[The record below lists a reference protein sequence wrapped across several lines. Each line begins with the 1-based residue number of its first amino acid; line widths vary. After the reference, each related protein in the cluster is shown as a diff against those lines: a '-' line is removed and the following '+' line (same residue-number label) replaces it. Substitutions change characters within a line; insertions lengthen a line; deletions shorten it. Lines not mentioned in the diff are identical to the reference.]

1 MKRTNM
7 KISCRTL
14 LSILTLLTLPIFSQH
29 HYFQYLT
36 SEDGISQSGA
46 NVIYQDKTG
55 YIWIGTQAGL
65 NKFNGNSF
73 IVYSTDEGLS
83 NDNITALAE
92 DSTGCL
98 WIGTNTGLAC
108 LKQDKITE
116 YDLGEKNKT
125 TYIYRLLTD
134 NNGRIWIATDNG
146 LYIKQ
151 NFTFTKVDSFAG
163 QPQLKIFDLFE
174 DSQQRVWLITEN
186 GLFYYENNTFKEFT
200 KIRNTTFYTLTE
212 DCSKRLWIATS
223 QKVYVFNP
231 KLQIIKTLDEEDIP
245 INFPVIKMFCDD
257 FGHIWMG
264 MNGGVAEVDGK
275 FNVKTY
281 TSANG
286 LTIHPVY
293 DIMEDNEH
301 VIWIGGIGGLAKFA
315 SRAFTN
321 YTESDGLA
329 SNNAFPVFKD
339 SKNYLWVGTVAGVS
353 CFDGSKWENFN
364 QSHGLFGN
372 ITVDILEDRVGNIW
386 IATLSGLTR
395 FRDNKFFPEKI
406 LDKHYQVNDIFL
418 DSQNRMWASLSQK
431 GVYRKSANGWEKV
444 NVPGITERY
453 AYFAEDVHHNIW
465 VSGEGGIAKWD
476 GLQWQRYTVN
486 DGLAYKLVRNIET
499 DKAGNLWIIYDA
511 SYGVTKFDGKSFIH
525 YTTKNGLSSNAVYFV
540 GIDLNNNK
548 WFGTSR
554 GVDFFDGNKF
564 VNYNTHEG
572 YVNSESSDRGF
583 FADRDSTIWFA
594 TSGGVSH
601 YNPRFDITKGAP
613 PKIVLNTVEYAGKYF
628 NNALDV
634 QFPYQKGDFVIYF
647 DILSSLNPRQLEIRT
662 KLSNYYD
669 TWRQTDSRELR
680 FSNLSPGKYELI
692 VQARKYKGEWS
703 EPLVY
708 TFTILPPFWQSTW
721 FILLNL
727 VTFAAFLYVVFN
739 WRTESI
745 KRKNAQLE
753 ELVNQ
758 RTSDL
763 NRTIAELNI
772 MRQKAEEAAQAK
784 SRFLASMSHEIRTP
798 LNGIIGMSTLLKDTR
813 LDEDQ
818 KELLSVILDSS
829 ESLLAIINDI
839 LDFSKIESGRMVI
852 EKIPFDLREQIQK
865 VVNIISPLAQKKK
878 LALNVEVDANL
889 PEMLE
894 GDVTRIRQ
902 VLLNFCSNA
911 VKFTQQ
917 GSIAIKVEK
926 ISECANNVINIKF
939 SVTDTGI
946 GIPKETYHNIF
957 KTYSQADSSTTR
969 KFGGTGLGLAIS
981 KNLVELMGGQIG
993 FESEVNKGSTFW
1005 FCLPLQCTEKS
1016 RAKNSTVQKPAEQNG
1031 HPQAKILVVE
1041 DNAVNQ
1047 RLIQRLLSKYGY
1059 QYDLAENGKVALEK
1073 IKNDEFDLVLMDVQM
1088 PEMDGITATKAIRNM
1103 EDDRKRSVPIIALTA
1118 NALTEDKERCLE
1130 AGMNGFL
1137 TKPIRNEELKK
1148 TLSEFS
1154 KKLH

>member
-1 MKRTNM
+1 MKFHYKTFF
-7 KISCRTL
+7 L
-14 LSILTLLTLPIFSQH
+14 FLTLLILPIFSQH

-46 NVIYQDKTG
+46 NVVYQDKTG

-65 NKFNGNSF
+65 NRFNGNSF
-73 IVYSTDEGLS
+73 VVYSTNEGLS

-116 YDLGEKNKT
+116 YDLSNNNQT
-125 TYIYRLLTD
+125 TYIYKLLTD
-134 NNGRIWIATDNG
+134 DNGRIWIGTDNG
-146 LYIKQ
+146 LFIKNDF
-151 NFTFTKVDSFAG
+151 NFTKIDSFAG
-163 QPQLKIFDLFE
+163 QSHFKVYDIYE

-186 GLFYYENNTFKEFT
+186 GLFYHKDNVYKEFT
-200 KIRNTTFYTLTE
+200 KIKNTTFYTLTE
-212 DCSKRLWIATS
+212 DCRKRLWIATS
-223 QKVYVFNP
+223 QKVYVFNQ
-231 KLQIIKTLDEEDIP
+231 KLQFVKSLDKTDIP
-245 INFPVIKMFCDD
+245 IGFPVTKMMCDD

-264 MNGGVAEVDGK
+264 MNGGVAEVDSK
-275 FNVKTY
+275 FKVKTY
-281 TSANG
+281 TSVNG
-286 LTIHPVY
+286 LAIHPVY

-321 YTESDGLA
+321 YTEADGLA
-329 SNNAFPVFKD
+329 SNNAFPIFKD
-339 SKNYLWVGTVAGVS
+339 SQNFLWVGTVAGVS
-353 CFDGSKWENFN
+353 CYDGSKWENFN
-364 QSHGLFGN
+364 QSHGLVGN
-372 ITVDILEDRVGNIW
+372 ITIDILEDHLGNIW

-395 FRDNKFFPEKI
+395 YHNKKFFPEKI
-406 LDKHYQVNDIFL
+406 LDRHYQVNDIFL
-418 DSQNRMWASLSQK
+418 DSQHRLWASLSQK
-431 GVYRKSANGWEKV
+431 GIYRKSANGWEKV
-444 NVPGITERY
+444 SVPGISERY
-453 AYFAEDVHHNIW
+453 AYFAEDIHHNIW

-476 GLQWQRYTVN
+476 GHQWQRYTVN
-486 DGLAYKLVRNIET
+486 DGLAYRLVRNIET
-499 DKAGNLWIIYDA
+499 DKKGNLWIVYDA
-511 SYGVTKFDGKSFIH
+511 SYGVTKFDGNNFVH

-540 GIDLNNNK
+540 GIDLNNSK

-554 GVDFFDGNKF
+554 GVDFFDGEKF
-564 VNYNTHEG
+564 VNYNTPEG

-583 FADRDSTIWFA
+583 FADRDSTLWFA

-601 YNPRFDITKGAP
+601 YNPKFDITKGTP
-613 PKIVLNTVEYAGKYF
+613 PKIVLNAVEYAGTYF
-628 NNALDV
+628 ENGTDV
-634 QFPYQKGDFVIYF
+634 QFPYKKGDLVIYF

-669 TWRQTDSRELR
+669 TWRQTNSRELR
-680 FSNLSPGKYELI
+680 FSNLSPGNYELV

-727 VTFAAFLYVVFN
+727 VTFAAFLYVVIS

-772 MRQKAEEAAQAK
+772 MKQKAEEAAQAK

-813 LDEDQ
+813 LDDDQ
-818 KELLSVILDSS
+818 KELLSVVLDSS

-852 EKIPFDLREQIQK
+852 EKIPFNLREQIQK
-865 VVNIISPLAQKKK
+865 VVNIIRPLAQKKK
-878 LALNVEVDANL
+878 LALDVKVDENL

-917 GSIAIKVEK
+917 GAISLKVEK
-926 ISECANNVINIKF
+926 ISECSEGNLNVKF

-946 GIPKETYHNIF
+946 GIPKEKHHAVF
-957 KTYSQADSSTTR
+957 KMYSQADSSTTR
-969 KFGGTGLGLAIS
+969 IFGGTGLGLAIS

-1005 FCLPLQCTEKS
+1005 FCLPLKCVAKS
-1016 RAKNSTVQKPAEQNG
+1016 QTQHTTGQKPAALNG
-1031 HPQAKILVVE
+1031 HSDAKILVVE

-1059 QYDLAENGKVALEK
+1059 QYDLAENGLVALEK
-1073 IKNDEFDLVLMDVQM
+1073 IKKDEFDLVLMDVQM
-1088 PEMDGITATKAIRNM
+1088 PEMDGITATKAIRKM
-1103 EDDRKRSVPIIALTA
+1103 DDERKRSVPIIALTA
-1118 NALTEDKERCLE
+1118 NALSEDKERCLE

-1148 TLSEFS
+1148 ALSAFS
-1154 KKLH
+1154 KKQH